1 MKTNDA
7 YTALMAHMREVVA
20 LSQVSGL
27 LGWDQETTMAKGSA
41 VQRSEWMSA
50 MGSVVHAK
58 RTDPRIADWLDSI
71 DCSAMDAT
79 GQGNL
84 RIISREFE
92 RQSRVPSDLV
102 AEIARVTS
110 AAQGAWA
117 IAREAGD
124 FAGFQDTLSEVLTL
138 RRHEAEALADGGG
151 LYDALLGEYEPGMT
165 AVQLDVL
172 FGKLRKGLV
181 DLRQRIN
188 HSTVEI
194 PALEGK
200 FSQDQQMLIT
210 RELATA
216 FGYDWSRGRL
226 DLAVH
231 PFSSGS
237 FNDVRIT
244 TRTAEN
250 DPFNCFYST
259 IHEVGHAVYEQNI
272 DQKHG
277 LTPLGNGA
285 SMGVHE
291 SQSRIF
297 ENQLGR
303 SRAFTG
309 FLYGRMCKVF
319 GDFGV
324 PNAEAFYHLVN
335 KLRNGFIRTEADEV
349 QYNLHVMLRY
359 DLERA
364 LISGDLEVCDL
375 ESAWNERFLADFG
388 FAVDGAA
395 NGVLQDVHWPVGL
408 MGYFPTYT
416 LGNIYAGELFVG
428 LQADLPE
435 LAGDLAKGDAS
446 AAVAWLG
453 DKIHQYGGVYQ
464 PSQVIERA
472 VGHAPTEA
480 PLRAYLNQ
488 KFGDIYQV

>member
-1 MKTNDA
+1 MKNDA
-7 YTALMAHMREVVA
+7 YTALMTHMREVVA

-41 VQRSEWMSA
+41 AQRSEWMSA

-58 RTDPRIADWLDSI
+58 RTDPRIAEWLDAI
-71 DCSAMDAT
+71 DVDAIDT
-79 GQGNL
+79 IAQGNL
-84 RIISREFE
+84 RIITREFQ
-92 RQSRVPSDLV
+92 RQSRVPADL
-102 AEIARVTS
+102 ATEIARVTS
-110 AAQGAWA
+110 ASQGKWA
-117 IAREAGD
+117 EARTAGD
-124 FAGFQDTLSEVLTL
+124 FAGFQGTLSEVLNL
-138 RRHEAEALADGGG
+138 RRREAEALADGGD

-165 AVQLDVL
+165 ASTLDVL
-172 FGKLRKGLV
+172 LGNLRKGLV
-181 DLRQRIN
+181 DLRERV
-188 HSTVEI
+188 SASSVEI
-194 PALEGK
+194 ADIQGS

-210 RELATA
+210 RELASA

-237 FNDVRIT
+237 YNDVRIT
-244 TRTAEN
+244 TRVAEN

-277 LTPLGNGA
+277 LTPVGNGA

-309 FLYGRMCKVF
+309 YLFGRMRDVF
-319 GDFGV
+319 GDFGID
-324 PNAEAFYHLVN
+324 NAESFYHVVN
-335 KLRNGFIRTEADEV
+335 KLRRGFIRTEADEV
-349 QYNLHVMLRY
+349 QYNLHVLLRY
-359 DLERA
+359 DLERL
-364 LISGDLEVCDL
+364 LIRGDLEVCDL
-375 ESAWNERFLADFG
+375 EAAWNDRFEADFG
-388 FAVDGAA
+388 FAIDNVS

-408 MGYFPTYT
+408 MGYFPTYS

-428 LQADLPE
+428 LKQDLPDLDAG
-435 LAGDLAKGDAS
+435 LARGDAS
-446 AAVAWLG
+446 KAVAWLG
-453 DKIHQYGGVYQ
+453 DKIHQHGGVYE
-464 PSQVIERA
+464 PSKTIEMA
-472 VGHAPTEA
+472 VGHVPTEA
-480 PLRAYLNQ
+480 PLLAYLNQ